1 MKDTIL
7 RLQLATDPSWAYL
20 ADENMEEILT
30 DHAWCEQK
38 AASSCT
44 SLIVQYPDRPELVDR
59 LTPVVAEE
67 WEHFT
72 RVIEQIRKRGF
83 VLGKQRKD
91 EYVLQLMQLIRK
103 GGSAEQRLMD
113 KLLVNGMI
121 EARSCERFKMLWQ
134 NLEEE
139 ELKAFYYD
147 LMKSEAGH
155 YVNFLDLAREYM
167 PKEMVNRRW
176 REILAAEAEIVSNLG
191 VRGNRMH

>member
-83 VLGKQRKD
+83 TLGKQRKD
-91 EYVLQLMQLIRK
+91 EYVQQLMQLIRK
-103 GGSAEQRLMD
+103 GGSPEQRLMD

-134 NLEEE
+134 NLEDA

-167 PKEMVNRRW
+167 PKEVVTRRW
-176 REILAAEAEIVSNLG
+176 HEILAAEAEIVSNLG